1 MQIIGD
7 FNMLDSELKVLVKK
21 SYGNIAKKGGSC
33 CPSKSS
39 CCGAAQ
45 VEDISK
51 SIGYADEELKAV
63 PSGANL
69 GLGCGNPIALASIKD
84 GETVLDLG
92 SGAGF
97 DSFLAAARVGRSGN
111 VIGVDMTPEMI
122 ETARGNAAKG
132 NYSNVEFRLGELE
145 NLPVADG
152 SIDVVISNCVIN
164 LVPDKKKAFE
174 EAFRV
179 LKPGGRLM
187 VSDIVLLRSLPDF
200 VMISVAAY
208 VGCISGAAMKESYLE
223 AIKSAGFNEV
233 TVIEESLFP
242 LDCMVD
248 DLTGQSIAQNLK
260 EKAEEIKK
268 VEDSVASIKVRGI
281 KPSR

>member
-281 KPSR
+281 KPIR